1 MELIVFSF
9 SFFLFPFSFFLF
21 PFSFFLFP
29 FSFFLFLFCLY
40 TKQTQTNKHKQ
51 INTAKIPI
59 CNSVCQN
66 FLDQC
71 TTLFQEA
78 GYASFLPPNCNAYPI
93 DGTAT
98 CETLQTTQIPGRNQK
113 KKKKKTITK
122 EKKIKKKIDSLKTCQ
137 PPFLENPDPS
147 ANYSNCYGAC
157 CLPCPTIDA
166 FYPEGLYVR
175 FFTVLEVFSMISF
188 FSILFVLISY
198 AVLPERRRFPQV
210 QEKEK
215 KTKIKIKIK

>member
-1 MELIVFSF
+1 MRLFSHQTVTLIPLMV
-9 SFFLFPFSFFLF
+9 LPLAKPFKLHKY
-21 PFSFFLFP
+21 LVKMNN
-29 FSFFLFLFCLY
+29 
-40 TKQTQTNKHKQ
+40 KQ
-51 INTAKIPI
+51 
-59 CNSVCQN
+59 
-66 FLDQC
+66 
-71 TTLFQEA
+71 
-78 GYASFLPPNCNAYPI
+78 
-93 DGTAT
+93 
-98 CETLQTTQIPGRNQK
+98 QTTNNKQQTTNNKQQK
-113 KKKKKTITK
+113 KKMT
-122 EKKIKKKIDSLKTCQ
+122 EYLNNCSAPLLK
-137 PPFLENPDPS
+137 NPDLS